1 MAASRPLLLAL
12 FCPPKAPSRVRL
24 PWRDLGIVE
33 QEATR
38 ARGQAL
44 ALSAYVCR
52 APVQAAVLQELVRHC
67 VCCDC
72 SPGAAAAGGVLFR
85 PRSAGKRG
93 SRRVRSAATSNRQHG
108 LAGDRLCWR
117 VAAGTRKKERK
128 NLTGLLRA
136 PPSPSACVQ
145 RPEAVAHPARTKSEA
160 CCKSGWS
167 MPCPGPV
174 PRRTPPTSW
183 GGGRPVAAWWPVR
196 GQGAA

>member
-1 MAASRPLLLAL
+1 MEDTPTGTEGSEGCFPSSPLDIAL

-108 LAGDRLCWR
+108 LAGDRL
-117 VAAGTRKKERK
+117 
-128 NLTGLLRA
+128 LDLLRA
-136 PPSPSACVQ
+136 LKGLHEKLSRKPGTNTLSPPLTNRSDERNSC
-145 RPEAVAHPARTKSEA
+145 T
-160 CCKSGWS
+160 
-167 MPCPGPV
+167 
-174 PRRTPPTSW
+174 
-183 GGGRPVAAWWPVR
+183 
-196 GQGAA
+196 

>member
-1 MAASRPLLLAL
+1 MSKPATRLGCRSAGFCARHTPSARATAKAAASKPVRACSKPNKSQDTNGGCCSCGCDDWRLEDTPTATEGSEGCFPSSPLDIAL

-108 LAGDRLCWR
+108 LADDRL
-117 VAAGTRKKERK
+117 
-128 NLTGLLRA
+128 
-136 PPSPSACVQ
+136 
-145 RPEAVAHPARTKSEA
+145 
-160 CCKSGWS
+160 
-167 MPCPGPV
+167 
-174 PRRTPPTSW
+174 
-183 GGGRPVAAWWPVR
+183 
-196 GQGAA
+196 